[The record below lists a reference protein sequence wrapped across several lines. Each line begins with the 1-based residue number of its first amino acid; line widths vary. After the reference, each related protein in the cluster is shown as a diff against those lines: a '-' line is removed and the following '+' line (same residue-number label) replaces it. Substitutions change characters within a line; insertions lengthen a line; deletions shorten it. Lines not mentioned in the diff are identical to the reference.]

1 LAFILTCLV
10 TPELFAYRQ
19 VALEVL
25 IRSGGYIDRLFAF
38 SGNAA
43 AQTTSDLYN
52 TGISSAFQA
61 NYFYENLA
69 SRGLIN
75 TTHGSRIKHFPFFE
89 DASVIYTAIQAFMTT
104 FIDSYYT
111 HPSMFAQDEELQAWM
126 LESVPAD
133 IIDFPKSADRRTLV
147 DILTHIAF
155 LGSAVHQTLNTNDIS
170 EASGSLPFHPFA
182 LYQPIPIAK
191 GVEDIIPFLPNITQS
206 IGQIGLTALF
216 ARPEYV
222 NSNRS
227 LTQMFNDGIML
238 ARMNKKTA
246 EAARLFQAEMKKF
259 SKLVSSRTFDA
270 QGLCQGMPFIWK
282 ALDPER
288 SPYYLTI

>member
-1 LAFILTCLV
+1 
-10 TPELFAYRQ
+10 
-19 VALEVL
+19 
-25 IRSGGYIDRLFAF
+25 
-38 SGNAA
+38 
-43 AQTTSDLYN
+43 
-52 TGISSAFQA
+52 
-61 NYFYENLA
+61 
-69 SRGLIN
+69 
-75 TTHGSRIKHFPFFE
+75 
-89 DASVIYTAIQAFMTT
+89 
-104 FIDSYYT
+104 
-111 HPSMFAQDEELQAWM
+111 
-126 LESVPAD
+126 
-133 IIDFPKSADRRTLV
+133 
-147 DILTHIAF
+147 
-155 LGSAVHQTLNTNDIS
+155 
-170 EASGSLPFHPFA
+170 
-182 LYQPIPIAK
+182 
-191 GVEDIIPFLPNITQS
+191 VEDIIPFLPNITQS